1 MTFEEELKEL
11 FLEAQAERDQRDKEL
26 ATFRDGWDYAKL
38 HIIQPAFDQAVA
50 ALESY
55 SELSGK
61 VELGN
66 GPICLKVESRKGGLT
81 DVVNEL
87 LFSPIE
93 LKREVACSYR
103 QAQHAVI
110 ENFTL
115 DNLDQ
120 RIVERIVKE
129 FLSALLKTQDELNR
143 VAAALS
149 PRVP

>member
-1 MTFEEELKEL
+1 MTFDEELKEL

-26 ATFRDGWDYAKL
+26 ATFRDDWDYAKL
-38 HIIQPAFDQAVA
+38 HIIQPALDQAVA

-61 VELGN
+61 VELRN
-66 GPICLKVESRKGGLT
+66 GPICLKVESRKG

-93 LKREVACSYR
+93 LKMEVACSHR
-103 QAQHAVI
+103 QAEHAVI
-110 ENFTL
+110 ENLTL

-120 RIVERIVKE
+120 RIVERMVKE

-149 PRVP
+149 PRVL